1 MKSFYPFETKLHNKK
16 GILIC
21 GFLPS
26 TVALLLS
33 FVFWGGQHTTA
44 PHAFGAVDNG
54 HFSAAL
60 AQYTLDSQPSKLALS
75 HGQYYWEMRSKYGQ
89 GAVPQSA
96 EDEVHMVTLD
106 GNTPVVVNGNWTV
119 ESQPRGC
126 RAMTF
131 DDASDPR
138 TNANGLEYG

>member
-26 TVALLLS
+26 TVALLPS

-54 HFSAAL
+54 HFSAL
-60 AQYTLDSQPSKLALS
+60 WLNIRWTHSLPSWL
-75 HGQYYWEMRSKYGQ
+75 YRM
-89 GAVPQSA
+89 
-96 EDEVHMVTLD
+96 
-106 GNTPVVVNGNWTV
+106 GNTTGKCVANTV
-119 ESQPRGC
+119 KELTLSLQRMKC
-126 RAMTF
+126 IWSR
-131 DDASDPR
+131 
-138 TNANGLEYG
+138 